1 MANAVYY
8 EDLYLLL
15 PDEYPDFDVFQ
26 QFLRSSQFPV
36 DVKMVVLR
44 ENHKIPCWTV
54 FKGES
59 IAPYF
64 LTGYHDEPSRVRFTD
79 SEGIYPVQVE
89 LMDQDAYNARL
100 RDVINAYCPGCKRFK
115 PLTNR
120 VQSLNGHHGE
130 ITLNSV
136 CFYRY
141 EENPSPRVFHELL
154 FSFGGFFIRSNYAK
168 LSAEEMKERLAWN
181 YLRYKTYALEEKDGE
196 TYLTLECKK
205 GELLSPIVTQF
216 VGKYVEEVADE
227 HYHMVLKNPFTC
239 SQDDLDSIL
248 QEDKQEAFQ
257 KECKKYGISIGILEF
272 DPNASEAVLHSLE
285 ALTDHYFM
293 EPLVTAPGRIH
304 YLITDTS
311 HVLKELHYRTPLLEA
326 CGTTLELYTQKDRRK
341 YKINFDMPS
350 EVL

>member
-8 EDLYLLL
+8 QDLYLLL
-15 PDEYPDFDVFQ
+15 PEEYPDFTVFQ
-26 QFLRSSQFPV
+26 EFLRNAQLPV

-44 ENHKIPCWTV
+44 ENHKVPCWTV

-64 LTGYHDEPSRVRFTD
+64 LTGYHDEPSLVRFTD

-89 LMDQDAYNARL
+89 LMDQDTYNARL
-100 RDVINAYCPGCKRFK
+100 REVINDFCPGCKRFK

-120 VQSLNGHHGE
+120 VQSLNGHHEE
-130 ITLNSV
+130 IALNSV

-141 EENPSPRVFHELL
+141 EENPSPRVFHDLL

-168 LSAEEMKERLAWN
+168 LNAEEMKERLAWN
-181 YLRYKTYALEEKDGE
+181 YLRYKSYTLEERDGE
-196 TYLTLECKK
+196 KFLTLECKK

-227 HYHMVLKNPFTC
+227 HYHMVLKTPFAC
-239 SQDDLDSIL
+239 SAEDLETIL
-248 QEDKQEAFQ
+248 QEDKREAFQ
-257 KECKKYGISIGILEF
+257 KECKKYGVSIGILEF
-272 DPNASEAVLHSLE
+272 DPKASEEVLRSLE
-285 ALTDHYFM
+285 ALTEHYYM
-293 EPLVTAPGRIH
+293 EPLVTGPGKIH

-311 HVLKELHYRTPLLEA
+311 YVLKELHYRTPLLESY
-326 CGTTLELYTQKDRRK
+326 GSTLTLFTQRDRRK

-350 EVL
+350 EIL